1 MSVLSTPRITFSGQ
15 ISWDPIVTNNYT
27 TNYDETTGDILP
39 ENDPA
44 AKFRTTAIQQ
54 VLGGNWNPHGTHRS
68 TFFDTYITG
77 VELGSGA
84 PAAQDPMIGV
94 PVAFSGMLV
103 DLEPYGAN
111 TSQLFFDQ
119 MSFGIQGGCSIAAQ
133 RAFRFTD
140 RYINFSRNTANAMI
154 AGRAGIT
161 WQTCFPKENLTLA
174 AHDSPVIQA
183 FTTALQDPKVLGLMV
198 RWQAYR
204 TVYFDDGTL
213 SDMIIGPDGK
223 PVLGP
228 NGRPVTPPATQAK
241 KQELY
246 DKLQTGGWQPN
257 PARSLLV
264 GSVGLWH
271 QDDPIH
277 EPGDR
282 AVLPNENIT
291 LPDGTQFGPA
301 FASLGATSITLDLGT
316 FVPDA
321 DRDANKHDV
330 GTLSVV
336 AVDPADDKTVL
347 ATLGTIPYTGG
358 YDKASYEATA
368 GIVTLSGIPEA
379 SIALAQRAD
388 LQILD
393 GSGRILATESAQ
405 RAIAS
410 DPNFYLDE
418 GSTAAST
425 VRVYQRGVPVGK
437 GTSVQLSAF
446 SSDAQGNAIAA
457 PVGQPQ
463 STDDHGYVSYQFT
476 AQQNGV
482 TQYGFGFP
490 PAAPPAS
497 LDSTTVTFMSVRVYP
512 SDADIAKMAPTWDNV
527 YKHVLSN
534 WYAMAPCMDNWLLL
548 NDSAMVSRYGP
559 MVKKLTAPDYF
570 EAFRFMPVTRD
581 LSAGKR
587 TLLYNY
593 LDGLQAAPAALA
605 APVLA
610 AAAEAAPAGN
620 VINVTPSLHVRP
632 KMKFSKNM
640 KS

>member
-1 MSVLSTPRITFSGQ
+1 
-15 ISWDPIVTNNYT
+15 
-27 TNYDETTGDILP
+27 
-39 ENDPA
+39 
-44 AKFRTTAIQQ
+44 
-54 VLGGNWNPHGTHRS
+54 
-68 TFFDTYITG
+68 
-77 VELGSGA
+77 
-84 PAAQDPMIGV
+84 
-94 PVAFSGMLV
+94 VAFTGMLV
-103 DLEPYGAN
+103 DLEPYGAT

-183 FTTALQDPKVLGLMV
+183 FTTALKDPKVLGLMV

-204 TVYFDDGTL
+204 TVYFDDPAL
-213 SDMIIGPDGK
+213 SDTMT
-223 PVLGP
+223 GP
-228 NGRPVTPPATQAK
+228 NGNPVTPPATQAK
-241 KQELY
+241 KKDLHN
-246 DKLQTGGWQPN
+246 KLQTGGWQPN

-271 QDDPIH
+271 EDDPVH

-282 AVLPNENIT
+282 ALLPNENIT
-291 LPDGTQFGPA
+291 LKDGTQFGPA
-301 FASLGATSITLDLGT
+301 FASLGASSITLDLGT

-321 DRDANKHDV
+321 DREANKHDV
-330 GTLSVV
+330 GTLTVQ

-358 YDKASYEATA
+358 YDKASYDVTA
-368 GIVTLSGIPEA
+368 GIVTLSRISA
-379 SIALAQRAD
+379 KDITHAQTAD

-393 GSGRILATESAQ
+393 GDGNVLATESAQ
-405 RAIAS
+405 RAIPS

-418 GSTAAST
+418 GSSAAST

-446 SSDAQGNAIAA
+446 SQDANNNPIAV

-463 STDDHGYVSYQFT
+463 DTDDKGYVSYQF
-476 AQQNGV
+476 AGQENGV

-512 SDADIAKMAPTWDNV
+512 ADADIGAMQPTWDNV
-527 YKHVLSN
+527 YKYVLSN

-593 LDGLQAAPAALA
+593 LDGLKTAPPQAAPMLA
-605 APVLA
+605 AG

-620 VINVTPSLHVRP
+620 VIRVTPSLHVRP